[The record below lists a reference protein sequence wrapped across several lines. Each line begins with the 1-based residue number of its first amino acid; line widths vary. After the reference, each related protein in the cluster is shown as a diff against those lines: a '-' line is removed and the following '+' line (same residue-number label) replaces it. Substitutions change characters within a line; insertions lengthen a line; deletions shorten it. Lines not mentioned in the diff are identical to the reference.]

1 MGADWLD
8 AGANVFSAI
17 GTVGAF
23 AVALVL
29 FRREHAR
36 EAAHSED
43 ARRAQAVRV
52 SAWIEQ
58 RRTAHGAP
66 ELAFHVHNASDMPIY
81 EVSLPDPADEALGD
95 DTPEEDGGPGEAE
108 FIGLVPPGRTVTRP
122 APQSWRAAYRDPEP
136 VPLEFVDSSGQRWT
150 RDEDGTLTRT
160 ASETRRPSATG

>member
-1 MGADWLD
+1 MGASWLD

-36 EAAHSED
+36 EAAHTED
-43 ARRAQAVRV
+43 ARRSQAVRV

-58 RRTAHGAP
+58 RRTAHGTP

-81 EVSLPDPADEALGD
+81 EVSLPDPADTTPGD
-95 DTPEEDGGPGEAE
+95 GADEPTEAE
-108 FIGLVPPGRTVTRP
+108 FIGLVPPGRTVTRSAP
-122 APQSWRAAYRDPEP
+122 ASWRAAYREPEP
-136 VPLEFVDSSGQRWT
+136 MPIEFVDSSGQRWT

-160 ASETRRPSATG
+160 ASDT